1 MSFLQKIMNKG
12 EREMKGSMELKNE
25 LFKIDGK
32 GYKAYKALEG
42 RYDFKKY
49 VLSIDHVQGDPFA
62 SPSRVRVIIDNKVGQ
77 IPEELFDNKNK
88 EIAVCDFLTRLFSK
102 NIRNQSEKIFG
113 SGKSGLIEISRC
125 PQEILERTAIIR
137 NKSFFEARFYV
148 GFPARGRSVLARE
161 LEKIIFNIIP
171 NIVES
176 TFIYENIDKLAL
188 INRVKLM
195 EDQCFIRENLKEKG
209 LVAFVANGS
218 ILPRESGISARPLR
232 DGKKFVSPQAL
243 EVEFDT
249 PNRGKIKGMR
259 IPEGINLIVGGGQH
273 GKSTLLKALELG
285 IYNHIE
291 GDGREFVIT
300 DESALKVRA
309 EDGRAITSTDISLF
323 INNLP
328 NGKDTVKFNTENASG
343 STSQA
348 ANIIEAIEGKSKVLL
363 IDEDTS
369 ATNFMIRDDIMQQLV
384 VKEKEPI
391 TPFIDVAKSLYKR
404 LGISTILV
412 AGSCGDFFD
421 IADLV
426 IQMDCYEPYEVTTK
440 AKELSRGKISLR
452 DDLDIHI
459 DFGRVLVKGSISE
472 GPKGIKIKNLG
483 KDGLSINKENIDLKS
498 VEQIVD
504 GEQIN
509 TIGMTIKFI
518 EDKYSGKDLT
528 VERIVDE
535 IEKDLT
541 KSLIGIDNIKGGNGS
556 LAMPRKQEILC
567 AINRLRTL
575 KIKE

>member
-1 MSFLQKIMNKG
+1 
-12 EREMKGSMELKNE
+12 MKSSVELKNE

-32 GYKAYKALEG
+32 GYKAYKVLEG
-42 RYDFKKY
+42 KYDFKKY

-62 SPSRVRVIIDNKVGQ
+62 SPSRVRIIIDNKIAQ

-102 NIRNQSEKIFG
+102 NIKNQSEKIFG

-137 NKSFFEARFYV
+137 NKNFFEARFYV

-171 NIVES
+171 NIMEN
-176 TFIYENIDKLAL
+176 TFIYKNINKLNL
-188 INRVKLM
+188 INRVKLI
-195 EDQCFIRENLKEKG
+195 EDQFYIRKNLKEKG
-209 LVAFVANGS
+209 LVAFVANES
-218 ILPRESGISARPLR
+218 ILPRESGVSARPLR
-232 DGKKFVSPQAL
+232 NGKKFISPQAL

-249 PNRGKIKGMR
+249 PNRGKIKGMG
-259 IPEGINLIVGGGQH
+259 IPKGITLIIGGGYH
-273 GKSTLLKALELG
+273 GKSTLLRALELG

-328 NGKDTVKFNTENASG
+328 NGKDTIKFNTENASG

-348 ANIIEAIEGKSKVLL
+348 ANIIEAIESKSKVLL

-391 TPFIDVAKSLYKR
+391 TPFIDVAKSLYKQ

-426 IQMDCYEPYEVTTK
+426 IQMDSYEPYEVTAK
-440 AKELSRGKISLR
+440 AKELSRGKVSLR
-452 DDLDIHI
+452 DDLDVSI
-459 DFGRVLVKGSISE
+459 DFRRVLDKGSISE
-472 GPKGIKIKNLG
+472 GPKGIKIKTLG

-509 TIGMTIKFI
+509 TIGMAIKFI

-528 VERIVDE
+528 IEKIVDE
-535 IEKDLT
+535 IEKDIT
-541 KSLIGIDNIKGGNGS
+541 KNLIDIDNIKGGNGS

-575 KIKE
+575 KIKK

>member
-1 MSFLQKIMNKG
+1 
-12 EREMKGSMELKNE
+12 MKSSVELKNE

-32 GYKAYKALEG
+32 GYKAYKVLEG
-42 RYDFKKY
+42 KYDFKKY

-62 SPSRVRVIIDNKVGQ
+62 SPSRVRIIIDNKIAQ

-88 EIAVCDFLTRLFSK
+88 EVAVCDFLTRLFSK
-102 NIRNQSEKIFG
+102 NIKNQSEKIFG

-137 NKSFFEARFYV
+137 NKNFFEARFYV

-161 LEKIIFNIIP
+161 LEKIILNIIP
-171 NIVES
+171 NIVEN
-176 TFIYENIDKLAL
+176 TFIYKNINKLNL
-188 INRVKLM
+188 INRVKLI
-195 EDQCFIRENLKEKG
+195 EDQFYIRKNLKEKG
-209 LVAFVANGS
+209 LVAFVANES
-218 ILPRESGISARPLR
+218 ILPRESGVSARPLR
-232 DGKKFVSPQAL
+232 NGKKFISPQAL

-249 PNRGKIKGMR
+249 PNRGKIKGMG
-259 IPEGINLIVGGGQH
+259 IPKGITLIIGGGYH
-273 GKSTLLKALELG
+273 GKSTLLRALELG

-309 EDGRAITSTDISLF
+309 EDGRAITSMDISLF

-328 NGKDTVKFNTENASG
+328 NGKDTIKFNTENASG

-348 ANIIEAIEGKSKVLL
+348 ANIIEAIESKSKVLL

-391 TPFIDVAKSLYKR
+391 TPFIDVAKSLYKQ
-404 LGISTILV
+404 LGISTVLV

-426 IQMDCYEPYEVTTK
+426 IQMDSYEPYEVTAK
-440 AKELSRGKISLR
+440 AKELSRGKVSLR
-452 DDLDIHI
+452 DDLDISI
-459 DFGRVLVKGSISE
+459 DFGRVLDKGSISE
-472 GPKGIKIKNLG
+472 GPKGIKIKTLG

-509 TIGMTIKFI
+509 TIGMAIKFI

-528 VERIVDE
+528 IEKIADE
-535 IEKDLT
+535 IEKDIT
-541 KSLIGIDNIKGGNGS
+541 KNLIGIDNIKGGNGS

-575 KIKE
+575 KIKK

>member
-1 MSFLQKIMNKG
+1 
-12 EREMKGSMELKNE
+12 MKSSVELKNE

-32 GYKAYKALEG
+32 GYKAYKVLEG
-42 RYDFKKY
+42 KYDFKKY

-62 SPSRVRVIIDNKVGQ
+62 SPSRVRIIIDNKIAQ

-102 NIRNQSEKIFG
+102 NIKNQSEKIFG

-137 NKSFFEARFYV
+137 NKNFFEARFYV

-171 NIVES
+171 NIVEN
-176 TFIYENIDKLAL
+176 TFIYKNINKLNL
-188 INRVKLM
+188 INRVKLI
-195 EDQCFIRENLKEKG
+195 EDQFYIRKNLKEKG
-209 LVAFVANGS
+209 LVAFVANES
-218 ILPRESGISARPLR
+218 ILPRESGVSARALR
-232 DGKKFVSPQAL
+232 NGKKFISPQAL

-249 PNRGKIKGMR
+249 PNRGKIKGMG
-259 IPEGINLIVGGGQH
+259 IPKGITLIIGGGYH
-273 GKSTLLKALELG
+273 GKSTLLRALELG

-328 NGKDTVKFNTENASG
+328 NGKDTIKFNTENASG

-348 ANIIEAIEGKSKVLL
+348 ANIIEAIESKSKVLL

-391 TPFIDVAKSLYKR
+391 TPFIDVAKSLYKQ

-426 IQMDCYEPYEVTTK
+426 IQMDSYEPYEVTAK
-440 AKELSRGKISLR
+440 AKELSRGKVSLR
-452 DDLDIHI
+452 DDLDISI
-459 DFGRVLVKGSISE
+459 DFGRVLDKGSISE
-472 GPKGIKIKNLG
+472 GPKGIKIKTLG

-509 TIGMTIKFI
+509 TIGMAIKFI

-528 VERIVDE
+528 IEKIVDE
-535 IEKDLT
+535 IEKDIT
-541 KSLIGIDNIKGGNGS
+541 KNLIGIDNIKGGNGS

-575 KIKE
+575 KIKK

>member
-1 MSFLQKIMNKG
+1 
-12 EREMKGSMELKNE
+12 MKSSVELKNE
-25 LFKIDGK
+25 LFKIDCK
-32 GYKAYKALEG
+32 GYKAYKVLEG
-42 RYDFKKY
+42 KYDFKKY

-62 SPSRVRVIIDNKVGQ
+62 SPSRVRIIIDNKIAQ

-102 NIRNQSEKIFG
+102 NIKNQSEKIFG

-137 NKSFFEARFYV
+137 NKNFFEARFYV

-171 NIVES
+171 NIVEN
-176 TFIYENIDKLAL
+176 TFIYKNINKLNL
-188 INRVKLM
+188 INRVKLI
-195 EDQCFIRENLKEKG
+195 EDQFYIRKNLKEKG
-209 LVAFVANGS
+209 LVAFVANES
-218 ILPRESGISARPLR
+218 ILPRESGVSARPLR
-232 DGKKFVSPQAL
+232 NGKKFISPQAL

-249 PNRGKIKGMR
+249 PNRGKIKGMG
-259 IPEGINLIVGGGQH
+259 IPKGITLIIGGGYH
-273 GKSTLLKALELG
+273 GKSTLLRALELG

-328 NGKDTVKFNTENASG
+328 NGKDTIKFNTENASG

-348 ANIIEAIEGKSKVLL
+348 ANIIEAIESKSKVLL

-391 TPFIDVAKSLYKR
+391 TPFIDVAKSLYKQ

-426 IQMDCYEPYEVTTK
+426 IQMDSYEPYEVTAK
-440 AKELSRGKISLR
+440 AKELSRGKVSLR
-452 DDLDIHI
+452 DDLDISI
-459 DFGRVLVKGSISE
+459 DFRRVLDKGSISE
-472 GPKGIKIKNLG
+472 GPKGIKIKTLG

-509 TIGMTIKFI
+509 TIGMAIKFI

-528 VERIVDE
+528 IEKIVDE
-535 IEKDLT
+535 IEKDIT
-541 KSLIGIDNIKGGNGS
+541 KNLIDIDNIKGGNGS
-556 LAMPRKQEILC
+556 LAMSRKQEILC

-575 KIKE
+575 KIKK

>member
-1 MSFLQKIMNKG
+1 
-12 EREMKGSMELKNE
+12 MKGSMELKNE

-62 SPSRVRVIIDNKVGQ
+62 SPSRVRIIMDNKIAQ

-195 EDQCFIRENLKEKG
+195 EDQCFIRENLKEKR

-249 PNRGKIKGMR
+249 PNRGKIKGMG
-259 IPEGINLIVGGGQH
+259 IPKGITLIVGGGYH

-348 ANIIEAIEGKSKVLL
+348 ANIIEAIESKSKVLL

-528 VERIVDE
+528 VEKIVDE

>member
-1 MSFLQKIMNKG
+1 
-12 EREMKGSMELKNE
+12 MKGSMELKNE

-32 GYKAYKALEG
+32 GSKAYKALEG

-62 SPSRVRVIIDNKVGQ
+62 SPSRVRVIIDNKVAQ

-102 NIRNQSEKIFG
+102 NIKNQSEKIFG

-195 EDQCFIRENLKEKG
+195 EDQCFIRENLKKKG

-218 ILPRESGISARPLR
+218 ILPRESGVSARPLR
-232 DGKKFVSPQAL
+232 NGKKFISPQAL

-249 PNRGKIKGMR
+249 PNRGKIKGMG
-259 IPEGINLIVGGGQH
+259 IPKGITLIVGGGYH

-348 ANIIEAIEGKSKVLL
+348 ANIIEAIESKSKVLL

-426 IQMDCYEPYEVTTK
+426 IQMDSYEPYEVTAK
-440 AKELSRGKISLR
+440 AKELSRGKVSLR

-504 GEQIN
+504 SEQIN

-528 VERIVDE
+528 VEKIVDE
-535 IEKDLT
+535 IEKNLT
-541 KSLIGIDNIKGGNGS
+541 KNLIGIDNTKGGNGS

-575 KIKE
+575 KIKK

>member
-1 MSFLQKIMNKG
+1 
-12 EREMKGSMELKNE
+12 MKGSMELKNE

-62 SPSRVRVIIDNKVGQ
+62 SPSRVRVIIDNKVAQ

-137 NKSFFEARFYV
+137 NKNFFEVRFYL

-176 TFIYENIDKLAL
+176 TFIYKNINKLAL

-195 EDQCFIRENLKEKG
+195 EDQCFIRENLKKKG

-218 ILPRESGISARPLR
+218 ILPRESGVSARPLR
-232 DGKKFVSPQAL
+232 DGKKFISPQAL

-249 PNRGKIKGMR
+249 PNRGKIKGMG
-259 IPEGINLIVGGGQH
+259 IPKGITLIVGGGYH

-452 DDLDIHI
+452 DDLDIYI

>member
-1 MSFLQKIMNKG
+1 
-12 EREMKGSMELKNE
+12 MKSSVELKNE

-32 GYKAYKALEG
+32 GYKAYKVLEG
-42 RYDFKKY
+42 KYDFKKY

-62 SPSRVRVIIDNKVGQ
+62 SPSRVRIIIDNKIAQ

-88 EIAVCDFLTRLFSK
+88 EVAVCDFLTRLFSK
-102 NIRNQSEKIFG
+102 NIKNQSEKIFG

-137 NKSFFEARFYV
+137 NKNFFEARFYV

-171 NIVES
+171 NIVEN
-176 TFIYENIDKLAL
+176 TFIYKNINKLNL
-188 INRVKLM
+188 INRVKLI
-195 EDQCFIRENLKEKG
+195 EDQFYIRKNLKEKG
-209 LVAFVANGS
+209 LVAFVANES
-218 ILPRESGISARPLR
+218 ILPRESGVSARPLR
-232 DGKKFVSPQAL
+232 NGKKFISPQVL

-249 PNRGKIKGMR
+249 PNRGKIKGMG
-259 IPEGINLIVGGGQH
+259 IPKGITLIIGGGYH
-273 GKSTLLKALELG
+273 GKSTLLRALELG

-328 NGKDTVKFNTENASG
+328 NGKDTIKFNTENASG

-348 ANIIEAIEGKSKVLL
+348 ANIIEAIESKSKVLL

-391 TPFIDVAKSLYKR
+391 TPFIDVAKSLYKQ

-426 IQMDCYEPYEVTTK
+426 IQMDSYEPYEVTAK
-440 AKELSRGKISLR
+440 AKELSRGKVSLR
-452 DDLDIHI
+452 DDLDISI
-459 DFGRVLVKGSISE
+459 DFRRVLDKGSISE
-472 GPKGIKIKNLG
+472 GPKGIKIKTLG

-509 TIGMTIKFI
+509 TIGMAIKFI

-528 VERIVDE
+528 IEKIADE
-535 IEKDLT
+535 IEKDIT
-541 KSLIGIDNIKGGNGS
+541 KNLIGIDNIKGGNGS

-575 KIKE
+575 KIKK

>member
-1 MSFLQKIMNKG
+1 
-12 EREMKGSMELKNE
+12 MKGSMELKNE

-62 SPSRVRVIIDNKVGQ
+62 SPSRVRIIMDNKIAQ

-137 NKSFFEARFYV
+137 NKNFFEVRFYV

-195 EDQCFIRENLKEKG
+195 EDQCFIRENLKKKG

-249 PNRGKIKGMR
+249 PNRGKIKGMG
-259 IPEGINLIVGGGQH
+259 IPKGITLIVGGGYH

-348 ANIIEAIEGKSKVLL
+348 ANIIEAIEGKAKVLL

-384 VKEKEPI
+384 IKEKEPI

-452 DDLDIHI
+452 DDLDIYI

>member
-1 MSFLQKIMNKG
+1 
-12 EREMKGSMELKNE
+12 MKSSVELKNE

-32 GYKAYKALEG
+32 GNKAYKVLEG
-42 RYDFKKY
+42 KYDFKKY

-62 SPSRVRVIIDNKVGQ
+62 SPSRVRIIIDNKIAQ

-102 NIRNQSEKIFG
+102 NIKNQSEKIFG

-137 NKSFFEARFYV
+137 NKNFFEARFYV

-171 NIVES
+171 NIVEN
-176 TFIYENIDKLAL
+176 TFIYKNINKLNL
-188 INRVKLM
+188 INRVKLI
-195 EDQCFIRENLKEKG
+195 EDQFYIRKNLKEKG
-209 LVAFVANGS
+209 LVAFVANES
-218 ILPRESGISARPLR
+218 ILPRESGVSARALR
-232 DGKKFVSPQAL
+232 NGKKFISPQAL

-249 PNRGKIKGMR
+249 PNRGKIKGMG
-259 IPEGINLIVGGGQH
+259 IPKGITLIIGGGYH
-273 GKSTLLKALELG
+273 GKSTLLRALELG

-328 NGKDTVKFNTENASG
+328 NGKDTIKFNTENASG

-348 ANIIEAIEGKSKVLL
+348 ANIIEAIESKSKVLL

-391 TPFIDVAKSLYKR
+391 TPFIDVAKSLYKQ

-426 IQMDCYEPYEVTTK
+426 IQMDSYEPYEVTAK
-440 AKELSRGKISLR
+440 AKELSRGKVSLR
-452 DDLDIHI
+452 DDLDISI
-459 DFGRVLVKGSISE
+459 DFGRVLDKGSISE
-472 GPKGIKIKNLG
+472 GPKGIKIKTLG

-509 TIGMTIKFI
+509 TIGMAIKFI

-528 VERIVDE
+528 IEKIADE
-535 IEKDLT
+535 IEKDIT
-541 KSLIGIDNIKGGNGS
+541 KNLIGIDNIKGGNGS

-575 KIKE
+575 KIKK

>member
-1 MSFLQKIMNKG
+1 
-12 EREMKGSMELKNE
+12 MKGSMELKNE

-62 SPSRVRVIIDNKVGQ
+62 SPSRVRVIIDNKVAQ

-195 EDQCFIRENLKEKG
+195 EDQCFIRENLKEKR

-249 PNRGKIKGMR
+249 PNRGKIKGMG
-259 IPEGINLIVGGGQH
+259 IPKGITLIVGGGYH

-348 ANIIEAIEGKSKVLL
+348 ANIIEAIESKSKVLL

-528 VERIVDE
+528 VEKIVDE

-556 LAMPRKQEILC
+556 LAMLRKQEILC

>member
-1 MSFLQKIMNKG
+1 
-12 EREMKGSMELKNE
+12 MKSSVELKNE
-25 LFKIDGK
+25 LFKIDSK
-32 GYKAYKALEG
+32 GYKAYKVLEG
-42 RYDFKKY
+42 KYDFKKY

-62 SPSRVRVIIDNKVGQ
+62 SPSRVRIIIDNKIAQ

-102 NIRNQSEKIFG
+102 NIKNQSEKIFG

-137 NKSFFEARFYV
+137 NKNFFEARFYV

-171 NIVES
+171 NIVEN
-176 TFIYENIDKLAL
+176 TFIYKNINKLNL
-188 INRVKLM
+188 INRVELI
-195 EDQCFIRENLKEKG
+195 EDQFYIRKNLKEKG
-209 LVAFVANGS
+209 LVAFVANES
-218 ILPRESGISARPLR
+218 ILPRESGVSARPLR
-232 DGKKFVSPQAL
+232 NGKKFISPQVL

-249 PNRGKIKGMR
+249 PNRGKIKGMG
-259 IPEGINLIVGGGQH
+259 IPKGITLIIGGGYH
-273 GKSTLLKALELG
+273 GKSTLLRALELG

-328 NGKDTVKFNTENASG
+328 NGKDTIKFNTENASG

-348 ANIIEAIEGKSKVLL
+348 ANIIEAIESKSKVLL

-369 ATNFMIRDDIMQQLV
+369 ATNFMIRDDIMQRLV

-391 TPFIDVAKSLYKR
+391 TPFIDVAKSLYKQ

-426 IQMDCYEPYEVTTK
+426 IQMDSYEPYEVTAK
-440 AKELSRGKISLR
+440 AKELSRGKVSLR
-452 DDLDIHI
+452 DDLDISI
-459 DFGRVLVKGSISE
+459 DFGRVLDKGSISE
-472 GPKGIKIKNLG
+472 GPKGIKIKTLG

-509 TIGMTIKFI
+509 TIGMAIKFI

-528 VERIVDE
+528 IEKIADE
-535 IEKDLT
+535 IEKDIT
-541 KSLIGIDNIKGGNGS
+541 KNLIGIDNIKGGNGS

-575 KIKE
+575 KIKK

>member
-1 MSFLQKIMNKG
+1 
-12 EREMKGSMELKNE
+12 MKGSMELKNE

-62 SPSRVRVIIDNKVGQ
+62 SPSRVRIIMDNKIAQ

-137 NKSFFEARFYV
+137 NKNFFEVRFYV

-176 TFIYENIDKLAL
+176 TFIYKNINKLAL

-195 EDQCFIRENLKEKG
+195 EDQCFIRENLKKKG

-218 ILPRESGISARPLR
+218 ILPRESGVSARPLR
-232 DGKKFVSPQAL
+232 DGKKFISPQAL

-249 PNRGKIKGMR
+249 PNRGKIKGMG
-259 IPEGINLIVGGGQH
+259 IPKGITLIVGGGYH

-384 VKEKEPI
+384 IKEKEPI

-452 DDLDIHI
+452 DDLDIYI

>member
-1 MSFLQKIMNKG
+1 
-12 EREMKGSMELKNE
+12 MKGSMELKNE

-62 SPSRVRVIIDNKVGQ
+62 SPSRVRIIMDNKIAQ

-137 NKSFFEARFYV
+137 NKNFFEVRFYV

-176 TFIYENIDKLAL
+176 TFIYKNINKLAL

-195 EDQCFIRENLKEKG
+195 EDQCFIRENLKKKG

-249 PNRGKIKGMR
+249 PNRGKIKGMG
-259 IPEGINLIVGGGQH
+259 IPKGITLIVGGGYH

-328 NGKDTVKFNTENASG
+328 NGKDTIKFNTENASG

-348 ANIIEAIEGKSKVLL
+348 ANIIEAIESKSKVLL

-452 DDLDIHI
+452 DDLDIYI

>member
-1 MSFLQKIMNKG
+1 
-12 EREMKGSMELKNE
+12 MKGSMELKNE

-62 SPSRVRVIIDNKVGQ
+62 SPSRVRIIMDNKIAQ

-176 TFIYENIDKLAL
+176 TFIYKNINKLAL

-195 EDQCFIRENLKEKG
+195 EDQCFIRENLKKKG

-249 PNRGKIKGMR
+249 PNRGKIKGMG
-259 IPEGINLIVGGGQH
+259 IPKGITLIVGGGYH

-328 NGKDTVKFNTENASG
+328 NGKDTIKFNTENASG

-348 ANIIEAIEGKSKVLL
+348 ANIIEAIEGKAKVLL

-528 VERIVDE
+528 VEKIVDE
-535 IEKDLT
+535 IEKNLT
-541 KSLIGIDNIKGGNGS
+541 KNLIGIDNTKGGNGS

>member
-1 MSFLQKIMNKG
+1 
-12 EREMKGSMELKNE
+12 MKGSMELKNE

-62 SPSRVRVIIDNKVGQ
+62 SPSRVRVIIDNKVAQ

-249 PNRGKIKGMR
+249 PNRGKIKGMG
-259 IPEGINLIVGGGQH
+259 IPKGITLIVGGGYH

-391 TPFIDVAKSLYKR
+391 TPFIDVVKSLYKR

-452 DDLDIHI
+452 DDLDIYI

>member
-1 MSFLQKIMNKG
+1 
-12 EREMKGSMELKNE
+12 MKSSVELKNE

-32 GYKAYKALEG
+32 GYKAYKVLEG
-42 RYDFKKY
+42 KYDFKKY

-62 SPSRVRVIIDNKVGQ
+62 SPSRVRIIIDNKIAQ

-102 NIRNQSEKIFG
+102 NIKNQSEKIFG

-137 NKSFFEARFYV
+137 NKNFFEARFYV

-171 NIVES
+171 NIVEN
-176 TFIYENIDKLAL
+176 TFIYKNINKLNL
-188 INRVKLM
+188 INRVKLI
-195 EDQCFIRENLKEKG
+195 EDQFYIRKNLKEKG
-209 LVAFVANGS
+209 LVAFVANES
-218 ILPRESGISARPLR
+218 ILPRESGVSARPLR
-232 DGKKFVSPQAL
+232 NGKKFISPQAL

-249 PNRGKIKGMR
+249 PNRGKIKGMG
-259 IPEGINLIVGGGQH
+259 IPKGITLIIGGGYH
-273 GKSTLLKALELG
+273 GKSTLLRALELG

-328 NGKDTVKFNTENASG
+328 NGKDTIKFNTENASG

-452 DDLDIHI
+452 DDLDIYI

>member
-1 MSFLQKIMNKG
+1 
-12 EREMKGSMELKNE
+12 MKGSMELKNE

-62 SPSRVRVIIDNKVGQ
+62 SPSRVRVIIDNKVAQ

-195 EDQCFIRENLKEKG
+195 EDQCFIRENLKEKR

-249 PNRGKIKGMR
+249 PNRGKIKGMG
-259 IPEGINLIVGGGQH
+259 IPKGITLIVGGGYH

-348 ANIIEAIEGKSKVLL
+348 ANIIEAIESKSKVLL

-528 VERIVDE
+528 VEKIVDE

>member
-1 MSFLQKIMNKG
+1 
-12 EREMKGSMELKNE
+12 MKSSVELKNE

-32 GYKAYKALEG
+32 GYKAYKVLEG
-42 RYDFKKY
+42 KYDFKKY

-62 SPSRVRVIIDNKVGQ
+62 SPSRVRIIIDNKIAQ

-102 NIRNQSEKIFG
+102 NIKNQSEKIFG

-137 NKSFFEARFYV
+137 NKNFFEARFYV

-171 NIVES
+171 NIVEN
-176 TFIYENIDKLAL
+176 TFIYKNINKLNL
-188 INRVKLM
+188 INRVKLI
-195 EDQCFIRENLKEKG
+195 EDQFYIRKNLKEKG
-209 LVAFVANGS
+209 LVAFVANES
-218 ILPRESGISARPLR
+218 ILPRESGVSARPLR
-232 DGKKFVSPQAL
+232 NGKKFISPQAL

-249 PNRGKIKGMR
+249 PNRGKIKGMG
-259 IPEGINLIVGGGQH
+259 IPKGITLIIGGGYH
-273 GKSTLLKALELG
+273 GKSTLLRALELG

-309 EDGRAITSTDISLF
+309 EDGRAITSMNISLF

-328 NGKDTVKFNTENASG
+328 NGKDTIKFNTENASG

-348 ANIIEAIEGKSKVLL
+348 ANIIEAIESKSKVLL

-391 TPFIDVAKSLYKR
+391 TPFIDVAKSLYKQ
-404 LGISTILV
+404 LGISTVLV

-426 IQMDCYEPYEVTTK
+426 IQMDSYEPYEVTAK
-440 AKELSRGKISLR
+440 AKELSRGKVSLR
-452 DDLDIHI
+452 DDLDISI
-459 DFGRVLVKGSISE
+459 DFRRVLDKGSISE
-472 GPKGIKIKNLG
+472 GPKGIKIKTLG

-509 TIGMTIKFI
+509 TIGIAIKFI

-528 VERIVDE
+528 IEKIADE
-535 IEKDLT
+535 IEKDIT
-541 KSLIGIDNIKGGNGS
+541 KNLIGIDNIKGGNGS

-575 KIKE
+575 KIKK

>member
-1 MSFLQKIMNKG
+1 
-12 EREMKGSMELKNE
+12 MKGSMELKNE

-62 SPSRVRVIIDNKVGQ
+62 SPSRVRIIIDNKIAQ

-195 EDQCFIRENLKEKG
+195 EDQCFIRENLKEKR

-249 PNRGKIKGMR
+249 PNRGNIKGMG
-259 IPEGINLIVGGGQH
+259 IPKGITLIVGGGYH

-348 ANIIEAIEGKSKVLL
+348 ANIIEAIESKSKVLL

-528 VERIVDE
+528 VEKIVDE

>member
-1 MSFLQKIMNKG
+1 
-12 EREMKGSMELKNE
+12 MKSSVELKNE

-62 SPSRVRVIIDNKVGQ
+62 SPSRVRIIIDNKIAQ

-102 NIRNQSEKIFG
+102 NIKNQSEKIFG

-137 NKSFFEARFYV
+137 NKNFFEVRFYV

-171 NIVES
+171 NIVEN
-176 TFIYENIDKLAL
+176 TFIYKNINKLNL
-188 INRVKLM
+188 INRVELI
-195 EDQCFIRENLKEKG
+195 EDQFYIRKNLKEKG
-209 LVAFVANGS
+209 LVAFVANES
-218 ILPRESGISARPLR
+218 ILPRESGVSARPLR
-232 DGKKFVSPQAL
+232 NGKKFISPQAL

-249 PNRGKIKGMR
+249 PNRGKIKGMG
-259 IPEGINLIVGGGQH
+259 IPKGITLIIGGGYH
-273 GKSTLLKALELG
+273 GKSTLLRALELG

-328 NGKDTVKFNTENASG
+328 NGKDTIKFNTENASG

-348 ANIIEAIEGKSKVLL
+348 ANIIEAIESKSKVLL

-391 TPFIDVAKSLYKR
+391 TPFIDVAKSLYKQ

-426 IQMDCYEPYEVTTK
+426 IQMDSYEPYEVTAK
-440 AKELSRGKISLR
+440 AKELSRGKVSLR
-452 DDLDIHI
+452 DDLDISI
-459 DFGRVLVKGSISE
+459 DFGRVLDKGSISE
-472 GPKGIKIKNLG
+472 GPKGIKIKTLG

-509 TIGMTIKFI
+509 TIGMAIKFI

-528 VERIVDE
+528 IEKIVDE
-535 IEKDLT
+535 IEKDIT
-541 KSLIGIDNIKGGNGS
+541 KNLIDIDNIKGGNGS

-575 KIKE
+575 KIKK

>member
-1 MSFLQKIMNKG
+1 
-12 EREMKGSMELKNE
+12 MKSSVELKNE

-32 GYKAYKALEG
+32 GYKAYKVLEG
-42 RYDFKKY
+42 KYDFKKY

-62 SPSRVRVIIDNKVGQ
+62 SPSRVRIIIDNKIAQ

-102 NIRNQSEKIFG
+102 NIKNQSEKIFG

-137 NKSFFEARFYV
+137 NKNFFEARFYV

-171 NIVES
+171 NIVEN
-176 TFIYENIDKLAL
+176 TFIYKNINKLNL
-188 INRVKLM
+188 INRVKLI
-195 EDQCFIRENLKEKG
+195 EDQFYIRKNLKEKG
-209 LVAFVANGS
+209 LVAFVANES
-218 ILPRESGISARPLR
+218 ILPRESGVSARPLR
-232 DGKKFVSPQAL
+232 NGKKFISPQAL

-249 PNRGKIKGMR
+249 PNRGKIKGMG
-259 IPEGINLIVGGGQH
+259 IPKGITLIIGGGYH
-273 GKSTLLKALELG
+273 GKSTLLRALELG

-328 NGKDTVKFNTENASG
+328 NGKDTIKFNTENASG

-348 ANIIEAIEGKSKVLL
+348 ANIIEAIESKSKVLL

-391 TPFIDVAKSLYKR
+391 TPFIDVAKSLYKQ

-426 IQMDCYEPYEVTTK
+426 IQMDSYEPYEVTAK
-440 AKELSRGKISLR
+440 AKELSRGKVSLR
-452 DDLDIHI
+452 DYLDISI
-459 DFGRVLVKGSISE
+459 DFRRVLDKGSISE
-472 GPKGIKIKNLG
+472 GPKGIKIKTLG

-509 TIGMTIKFI
+509 TIGMAIKFI

-528 VERIVDE
+528 IEKIVDE
-535 IEKDLT
+535 IEKDIT
-541 KSLIGIDNIKGGNGS
+541 KNLIDIDNIKGGNGS

-575 KIKE
+575 KIKK

>member
-1 MSFLQKIMNKG
+1 
-12 EREMKGSMELKNE
+12 MKGSMELKNE

-62 SPSRVRVIIDNKVGQ
+62 SPSRVRIIMDNKIAQ

-137 NKSFFEARFYV
+137 NKNFFEVRFYV

-176 TFIYENIDKLAL
+176 TFIYKNINKLAL

-195 EDQCFIRENLKEKG
+195 EDQCFIRENLKKKG

-218 ILPRESGISARPLR
+218 ILPRESGVSARPLR
-232 DGKKFVSPQAL
+232 DGKKFISPQAL

-249 PNRGKIKGMR
+249 PNRGKIKGMG
-259 IPEGINLIVGGGQH
+259 IPKGITLIVGGGYH

-452 DDLDIHI
+452 DDLDIYI

-509 TIGMTIKFI
+509 TIGMAIKFI